1 MPFFSAQPMTYVVRL
16 IVILSILPV
25 HEFAHAWMSNKL
37 GDPTAR
43 QLGRMTIN
51 PLVHLDLIG
60 SLCLLLA
67 GFGWAKPVPVNPNYF
82 KNRKTGMALTALA
95 GPLSNLVMGFVVL
108 VLANLVYLLAAL
120 APSLPQQP
128 LYVLYSV
135 FSLMAQISVSLAVF
149 NLLPVPPLDGSRIL
163 NLVLPERIYF
173 KVMQYERYIA
183 LALMALL
190 YIGVL
195 SVPLNFLTNW
205 VFQGVSR
212 AANLIL
218 LPFGLA

>member
-149 NLLPVPPLDGSRIL
+149 NCCRCLPWMVPG
-163 NLVLPERIYF
+163 F
-173 KVMQYERYIA
+173 
-183 LALMALL
+183 
-190 YIGVL
+190 
-195 SVPLNFLTNW
+195 
-205 VFQGVSR
+205 
-212 AANLIL
+212 
-218 LPFGLA
+218 

>member
-60 SLCLLLA
+60 SICLMLA

-82 KNRKTGMALTALA
+82 RNRKTGMALTALA
-95 GPLSNLVMGFVVL
+95 GPMSNLIMGFAVL

-120 APSLPQQP
+120 APGLPQQP

-135 FSLMAQISVSLAVF
+135 FSLMSQISVSLAVF

-195 SVPLNFLTNW
+195 SVPLNYLTNW
-205 VFQGVSR
+205 VFQGISW
-212 AANLIL
+212 AADLVL